1 MLRIAHASAH
11 VLFYTYHALYTRCA
25 RARYEGDPHACA
37 LHACALHALYTRL
50 TRFICALNALYTF
63 FLYMRFARALHA
75 LYAFHTRCARVRY
88 EGDLEDD
95 QLIRNADKQARTYM
109 HACIHTYMHI
119 YRHIFM
125 RVCVC
130 VCVCVRPR
138 KRFPGLRHG
147 PRVAAPCSQG
157 SCGPATAAAELRPRN
172 CGPATAAPQLRPR
185 NCGCRDC
192 AMVTAMI

>member
-119 YRHIFM
+119 YMHIFM

-130 VCVCVRPR
+130 VCVCVC
-138 KRFPGLRHG
+138 GLGNVSPASVTARAWRH
-147 PRVAAPCSQG
+147 RAVKAVAVPQ
-157 SCGPATAAAELRPRN
+157 LRPQS

-185 NCGCRDC
+185 NCGP
-192 AMVTAMI
+192 ATAGVVTARW

>member
-1 MLRIAHASAH
+1 MRECIDAGRTDADARISIRCCARILRARQVRGRPACLLRIAHASAH

-109 HACIHTYMHI
+109 HACIHTYM
-119 YRHIFM
+119 Y
-125 RVCVC
+125 VCMY
-130 VCVCVRPR
+130 
-138 KRFPGLRHG
+138 L
-147 PRVAAPCSQG
+147 
-157 SCGPATAAAELRPRN
+157 
-172 CGPATAAPQLRPR
+172 
-185 NCGCRDC
+185 
-192 AMVTAMI
+192 